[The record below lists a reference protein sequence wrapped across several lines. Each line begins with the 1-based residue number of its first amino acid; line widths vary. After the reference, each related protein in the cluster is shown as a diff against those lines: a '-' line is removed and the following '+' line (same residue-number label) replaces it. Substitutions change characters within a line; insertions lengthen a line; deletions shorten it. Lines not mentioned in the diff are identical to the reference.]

1 MDTAAPRLKVLSLRV
16 TLRMGNCTGVNV
28 CEAHEA
34 LEVDMEEGVAEE
46 DDAADGA
53 ARQNPRTS
61 GKTHRVSESLHC
73 WNMAL
78 SAQQTKKYM
87 STYRGKRAKSTRI

>member
-1 MDTAAPRLKVLSLRV
+1 
-16 TLRMGNCTGVNV
+16 MGNCTGVNI

-34 LEVDMEEGVAEE
+34 LEVDTEEGVAEEDVAEE

-61 GKTHRVSESLHC
+61 GKTHRVSGSLHC

-78 SAQQTKKYM
+78 SAQQAKKYM
-87 STYRGKRAKSTRI
+87 SIYRREKNQFNES